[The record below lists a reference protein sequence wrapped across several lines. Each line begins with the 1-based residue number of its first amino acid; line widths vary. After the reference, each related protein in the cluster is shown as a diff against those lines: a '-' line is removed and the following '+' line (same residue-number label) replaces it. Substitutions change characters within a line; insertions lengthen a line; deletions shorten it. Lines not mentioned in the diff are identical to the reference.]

1 MSSDREPSGTR
12 EKFNTSYPFPHDLPY
27 EEFYAEKVPLLN
39 VFRMVLGDYV
49 TRKYTG
55 KSLFAKMIN
64 MALLVFKGEP
74 FLAVECGV
82 YKGNSLVA
90 CAEIA
95 RDFGLPFHFY
105 GLDTFEGLPALSEKD
120 RSMAPTNA
128 PYLEQRLFADTSLEE
143 VTKRVEEK
151 GLGAYVSLIPG
162 LFGDTLPTLCDK
174 KFWFVS
180 IDCDLYEPHVE
191 CLEFFYP
198 RMERGGVIFFDD
210 YYSVEYPMA
219 RTAVDEFL
227 KGKPES
233 LLHLRYSDD
242 KPNHTKAFIVKH

>member
-1 MSSDREPSGTR
+1 MGTENDSSRGGD
-12 EKFNTSYPFPHDLPY
+12 KFNTSYPFPHDLPY
-27 EEFYAEKVPLLN
+27 QEFYAEKVPLLSA
-39 VFRMVLGDYV
+39 FRMVIGDYV
-49 TRKYTG
+49 NRKCDG
-55 KSLFAKMIN
+55 KNLFVKVIKM
-64 MALLVFKGEP
+64 ASPFFKGER

-120 RSMAPTNA
+120 RSMAPPNA
-128 PYLEQRLFADTSLEE
+128 LYLQQRLFADTSLEE
-143 VTKRVEEK
+143 VKKRVEEK
-151 GLGAYVSLIPG
+151 GLDPYISLVPG
-162 LFGDTLPTLCDK
+162 LFRDTLPTLFDK

-227 KGKPES
+227 KDKSES